1 MPASTQA
8 ATQPILLIA
17 NRGEIAIRIARA
29 AAELGWRTVGLVAE
43 DDQDGQHA
51 CHVDAVAVL
60 PGKGVPAYLNVEQ
73 VVAAGLAQGCTH
85 VHPGYGLLSENA
97 DFARACA
104 AAGLV
109 FVGPAPEVL
118 DLLGDKAAARA
129 LARRCKVPVTQGID
143 SATSLAQAQ
152 AFFQQL
158 AEQQGGQAAIMIK
171 ALAGGGG
178 RGMRIVDQADDIM
191 PSFERCQSEALAAF
205 GRGDVYVEQLV
216 RRARHIEVQVLGDGS
231 GAVSHAWER
240 DCTVQRNHQKLVE
253 IAPAP
258 DLDPAL
264 RQHLLDAAVTLA
276 QAVKLRGLCTFEFL
290 LDLDHPSS
298 TAYYFMEANP
308 RLQVEHTVTETVT
321 GLDLVQLQ
329 LRLAQ
334 GASLAE
340 LQITQADIARPRG
353 TAIQVRVNVERM
365 GSDGRALPAGGT
377 IRAYEPPAGP
387 GIRVDG
393 HGHAGMQP
401 HPGFDTLLA
410 KVIVHHPAG
419 FQAALTRTRRSLAEF
434 RLDGVDSNIAFLQAL
449 LAHDDL
455 PAYRVSTRWL
465 QLHVAALLQAA
476 AQQPRPRALEHA
488 WHPTTAQGR
497 GKGLDAL
504 PDGCVAVKASV
515 PGTLVSV
522 QVQPG
527 DIVRAGQR
535 LAVIEAMKMEFE
547 VTAAQG
553 GRVEALLAETGT
565 VVNEGQALI
574 AIDPSADDGQAHA
587 GGEQSLDPDHI
598 RPDLAEVIERHAVTL
613 DERRPDAVARRHAKG
628 HRTARENVA
637 DFLDEAS
644 FIEYGALAL
653 ASQRIRH
660 KEAELIKRSP
670 ADGLVAGLGTVNAA
684 QFGEQAVRC
693 MVLAYDYTVFA
704 GTQGIINHKKT
715 DRMLHLALQRQLP
728 LILWA
733 EGGGGRPNDEYPGVS
748 LLDNMTFL
756 GLARLSGQAPTIA
769 IVNGR
774 CFAGNA
780 SLAGCCDAIIATRD
794 TTIGMAGP
802 AMIEGGGLGKFEPE
816 EVGPVS
822 MQAPNGVIDIVV
834 DNEQDAVKVAQQYI
848 GYFQGRSTDWQCADQ
863 RTLRHVVPEKRT
875 RVYDVREVIDTVCD
889 TASVLELR
897 RDFAPGMITVLA
909 RIEGRSVGLVA
920 NDPRHLGGAIDAPG
934 ADKAARFM
942 QLCDAYDIPLIALC
956 DTPGFMVGPDAE
968 KTATVRHFSRMFLT
982 AASLTVPYFTVVL
995 RKGYGLGA
1003 QAMTAGS
1010 LLAPDFTVAWP
1021 TGEFGPMGFEGAVRL
1036 GFSKQLDAIEDPVQ
1050 RQQLFDGLVAAAYQK
1065 GKALNMAAHLELD
1078 DVIDPAD
1085 TRRWLVRGL
1094 AAMPEPVPR
1103 QGRKRS
1109 FIDAW

>member
-1 MPASTQA
+1 MPTPVA
-8 ATQPILLIA
+8 QPVLLIA

-29 AAELGWRTVGLVAE
+29 ACELGWRTVGLVAQ
-43 DDQDGQHA
+43 DDQDAQHA
-51 CHVDAVAVL
+51 CHMDAVQVL
-60 PGKGVPAYLNVEQ
+60 PGKGVPAYLHIAQ
-73 VVAAGLAQGCTH
+73 VVEAALAQGCTH

-104 AAGLV
+104 AAGLT
-109 FVGPAPEVL
+109 FVGPSPEVL
-118 DLLGDKAAARA
+118 DLLGDKAQARA
-129 LARRCKVPVTQGID
+129 LARRCQVPVTDGID
-143 SATSLAQAQ
+143 SAVTLAQAQ
-152 AFFQQL
+152 AFFAQL
-158 AEQQGGQAAIMIK
+158 AANTTQPAMMIK

-178 RGMRIVDQADDIM
+178 RGMRIVEQADDIA

-205 GRGDVYVEQLV
+205 GRGDLYVEQLV
-216 RRARHIEVQVLGDGS
+216 RRARHIEVQVLGDGT

-264 RQHLLDAAVTLA
+264 RQHLLDAAVSLA

-290 LDLDHPSS
+290 LDLDHPGSS
-298 TAYYFMEANP
+298 TYYFMEANP
-308 RLQVEHTVTETVT
+308 RLQVEHTVTEAIT
-321 GLDLVQLQ
+321 GLDLVQAQLLLSQGQTLADLQ
-329 LRLAQ
+329 LQ
-334 GASLAE
+334 
-340 LQITQADIARPRG
+340 QPDIARPRG
-353 TAIQVRVNVERM
+353 SALQARINVERM
-365 GSDGRALPAGGT
+365 GPDGRALPAGGT

-410 KVIVHHPAG
+410 KVIVHHPLG
-419 FQAALTRTRRSLAEF
+419 FDAALQRTRRALAEF
-434 RLDGVDSNIAFLQAL
+434 RLDGVDHNIAFVQAL
-449 LAHDDL
+449 LAHEDMA
-455 PAYRVSTRWL
+455 AYRVSTRWL

-476 AQQPRPRALEHA
+476 AQQPRPRELQHA
-488 WHPTTAQGR
+488 WHPDHAAAAPG
-497 GKGLDAL
+497 GNAV
-504 PDGCVAVKASV
+504 PEGCVAVNASV
-515 PGTLVSV
+515 PGSLVTLLVH
-522 QVQPG
+522 PG
-527 DIVRAGQR
+527 DVVRAGQR

-547 VTAAQG
+547 IMAPQG
-553 GRVEALLAETGT
+553 GRVEAVLAEVGT
-565 VVNEGQALI
+565 VVNEGQALL
-574 AIDPSADDGQAHA
+574 ALDPSADDGQAHA
-587 GGEQSLDPDHI
+587 AQEQALDPDHI

-613 DERRPDAVARRHAKG
+613 DERRPEAVAKRHAKG
-628 HRTARENVA
+628 HRTARENVG
-637 DFLDEAS
+637 DFLDEGS

-660 KEAELIKRSP
+660 KEAELITRSP
-670 ADGLVAGLGTVNAA
+670 ADGLIAGLGTVNAA
-684 QFGEQAVRC
+684 QFGEQAARC

-780 SLAGCCDAIIATRD
+780 SLAGCCDVIIATRD

-802 AMIEGGGLGKFEPE
+802 AMIEGGGLGKFAPE

-822 MQAPNGVIDIVV
+822 MQSPNGVIDIVV
-834 DNEQDAVKVAQQYI
+834 DNEQDAITVAQQYI
-848 GYFQGRSTDWQCADQ
+848 GYFQGRTNDWQCADQ

-897 RDFAPGMITVLA
+897 RDFAPGMITTLA
-909 RIEGRSVGLVA
+909 RIEGRPVGLIA

-968 KTATVRHFSRMFLT
+968 KTATVRHFSRMFLA

-1103 QGRKRS
+1103 SGRKRP
-1109 FIDAW
+1109 FVDAW